1 MALFS
6 CLGRSFMRCCNCVI
20 TCASQ
25 GRCSKTENALGRNAA
40 LLFQELHGL
49 VDDLI

>member
-1 MALFS
+1 MVLFS
-6 CLGRSFMRCCNCVI
+6 CTDRSFMRCCNCVI

-25 GRCSKTENALGRNAA
+25 NRSDKHENALGRNAA
-40 LLFQELHGL
+40 LLFQKLHGL